1 MNEEY
6 TFLKPRFDGKR
17 FTDHSL
23 PLDVLKDLAVFNDLI
38 AETAKWLYLKENQGR
53 KRIPKGFLEDVSLK
67 LVAIEEGSA
76 IPKIVMIVSM
86 TSATLFPPVS
96 QQYFE
101 KARDS
106 VIAAIDAAEYHTS
119 ITEHLP
125 EHLLS
130 FFERLG
136 RSLEDGEC
144 IEFAPDRPSRPARLH
159 RDSRRA
165 LILASEKAL
174 DYTEEVELRGLIPE
188 VDQDKYTFTLS

>member
-96 QQYFE
+96 QQYLRRH
-101 KARDS
+101 A
-106 VIAAIDAAEYHTS
+106 IAS
-119 ITEHLP
+119 
-125 EHLLS
+125 
-130 FFERLG
+130 
-136 RSLEDGEC
+136 
-144 IEFAPDRPSRPARLH
+144 SRP
-159 RDSRRA
+159 
-165 LILASEKAL
+165 
-174 DYTEEVELRGLIPE
+174 
-188 VDQDKYTFTLS
+188 